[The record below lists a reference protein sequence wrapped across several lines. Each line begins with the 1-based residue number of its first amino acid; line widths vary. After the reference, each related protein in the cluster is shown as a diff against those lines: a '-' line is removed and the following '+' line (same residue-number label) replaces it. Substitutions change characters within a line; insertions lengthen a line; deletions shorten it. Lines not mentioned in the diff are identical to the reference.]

1 MRATGRVTAAA
12 ALAAALLLSPHG
24 AAAAAVGPAPCVR
37 GESEARGDSSVD
49 GKELRWEDDSKY
61 NDPLKWAH
69 KVWSL
74 GLVKIAPDGAGS
86 VNDLEWRDYSKADG
100 HAGYW
105 QGKPG
110 VDYIYLNSY
119 YLDGRYKDRASRR
132 HVAVHE
138 LGHALGMCH
147 KPDTWASV
155 MWTKV
160 VDNPPTEP
168 THRDEANYRKLWK

>member
-1 MRATGRVTAAA
+1 MGAAGPVLTAAF
-12 ALAAALLLSPHG
+12 LASALLLSPH
-24 AAAAAVGPAPCVR
+24 AAAAPVAPAPCVS
-37 GESEARGDSSVD
+37 GESETRGDSSVD

-61 NDPLKWAH
+61 NDPLTWAH

-110 VDYIYLNSY
+110 VDYIYLNAY

-138 LGHALGMCH
+138 LGHALGLCH
-147 KPDTWASV
+147 KPGTWASV

-160 VDNPPTEP
+160 ADNPPTEP
-168 THRDEANYRKLWK
+168 THRDEANYRKLWR